1 MKGISGQHPNT
12 GLHSL
17 ITNKIDKNIKDNVL
31 DSRRNSKL
39 LKNSS
44 SVYSAV
50 PLSLNRGSQML
61 AGAGGSLASVAS
73 IASIQSIHS
82 NLYGGTHS
90 PKSPY
95 QE

>member
-17 ITNKIDKNIKDNVL
+17 ITNKIDNNIKTNVL
-31 DSRRNSKL
+31 GSKRNSKL

-44 SVYSAV
+44 SVYSSV
-50 PLSLNRGSQML
+50 PPSLNRGSRVL

-73 IASIQSIHS
+73 IASI
-82 NLYGGTHS
+82 
-90 PKSPY
+90 
-95 QE
+95 

>member
-17 ITNKIDKNIKDNVL
+17 ITNKIDKNIKDSLN
-31 DSRRNSKL
+31 DSQMNSKL

-44 SVYSAV
+44 SVYSSVV

-90 PKSPY
+90 PHSPY
-95 QE
+95 

>member
-17 ITNKIDKNIKDNVL
+17 LTNKIDKNIKDNL
-31 DSRRNSKL
+31 HESKRTSKL

-44 SVYSAV
+44 SVYSSL
-50 PLSLNRGSQML
+50 PQSLNRGSQML

-82 NLYGGTHS
+82 NLYAGTAS
-90 PKSPY
+90 P
-95 QE
+95 